1 MSSMEQNGNQNLP
14 SVVLCKAGCGFY
26 GNDAFDGMCSK
37 CYKDVLNRKQ
47 NSSPVSGR
55 MSPPSMSGEAETT
68 VTSVTSSLSQTS
80 IGSQETLKDTV
91 VMTTSSTPSVET
103 ATPTVSLPSTS
114 PTKEDDKEE
123 EGATG
128 GVNPAETSSPSD
140 DKKTPK
146 KNRCHTCKKK
156 VGLTGFPCRCGG
168 LYCSTHRYSDKHD
181 CNFNYKEMAQ
191 EHIRKQN
198 PVVVASKIQKI

>member
-14 SVVLCKAGCGFY
+14 SVMLCKAGCGFY

-37 CYKDVLNRKQ
+37 CYKDVLKRKQ

-55 MSPPSMSGEAETT
+55 MSPLSSSGETETVST
-68 VTSVTSSLSQTS
+68 VTSVATSLSQTTL
-80 IGSQETLKDTV
+80 GSQETLKELDTAKAP
-91 VMTTSSTPSVET
+91 SSVET
-103 ATPTVSLPSTS
+103 ATPTVSLPS
-114 PTKEDDKEE
+114 PTKDETKEE

-128 GVNPAETSSPSD
+128 GLNTEASSSD
-140 DKKTPK
+140 EKKTPK

-168 LYCSTHRYSDKHD
+168 LFCSTHRYSDKHE
-181 CNFNYKEMAQ
+181 CNFNYKELAQ
-191 EHIRKQN
+191 ETIRKQN